1 MRRPIAFLFVLLPF
15 VLFAGCA
22 SEPSAPSSP
31 EPAPPAP
38 PAESSA
44 KTPAPQGSIA
54 IAGLMQSARNDT
66 DAGRLGSAAATLE
79 RALRIEPH
87 NPRLWQELARVRLK
101 QGEYAQAES
110 VAARSN
116 AWAGSDDALRAENWR
131 LIAQARESRGDS
143 KGAQAAQDTAERLG
157 R

>member
-1 MRRPIAFLFVLLPF
+1 MSRRFAFLFILLPF
-15 VLFAGCA
+15 LLFSGCA
-22 SEPSAPSSP
+22 SEPPAST
-31 EPAPPAP
+31 APPP
-38 PAESSA
+38 SEPVPSVEG

-116 AWAGSDDALRAENWR
+116 AWAGSDNALRAENWR

-143 KGAQAAQDTAERLG
+143 KGAQAAQDTALQLG